1 MFSFSNNELLD
12 LTFFQGGHFAIRTK
26 KEAFAFCTTLA
37 NTHYEN
43 FPVGSVLIPRDLRAH
58 FYSVYAFSRLA
69 DDIADE
75 LPNTSANEKRAALE
89 RLEALLFVHAP
100 DELQNPIFRALHATM
115 REKNIPPLP
124 FQKLLQAF
132 RMDSEFQQ
140 ARHWEELEYYCAHS
154 ANPVGELVLRLYG
167 IYSPTLAPLSD
178 AVCTALQLTNF
189 WQDFSRDIPQGRI
202 FIPQDILQEFGL
214 SSEDIR
220 HFHAAPETIS
230 TKIIENQFLPCFQLL
245 FHKTKLYFA
254 DGSALL
260 SHIADTRLRAELA
273 LTISGGETVLK
284 AAYNLGF
291 RILHERPK
299 LSKYT
304 FPRVLWRAVRLFG
317 AS

>member
-1 MFSFSNNELLD
+1 MLPFSNEELLD
-12 LTFFQGGHFAIRTK
+12 VSTEDGGQFAIHSDE
-26 KEAFAFCTTLA
+26 EAFAFCANLA
-37 NTHYEN
+37 KAHYEN
-43 FPVGSVLIPRDLRAH
+43 FPVGSLLIPRHLQAH

-75 LPNTSANEKRAALE
+75 LHTTDAHEKLAALE
-89 RLEALLFVHAP
+89 RLEQMLLLDNP
-100 DELQNPIFRALHATM
+100 NTLQNPIFRALHATM
-115 REKNIPPLP
+115 REKAIPTLP

-132 RMDSEFQQ
+132 RMDSEFHQ
-140 ARHWEELEYYCAHS
+140 ATRWEELEYYCQHS
-154 ANPVGELVLRLYG
+154 ANPVGELVLRIYG

-178 AVCTALQLTNF
+178 AVCTGLQFANF
-189 WQDFSRDIPQGRI
+189 WQDFSRDIPHGRI
-202 FIPQDILQEFGL
+202 FIPQNILEEFGL
-214 SSEDIR
+214 NAEDIR
-220 HFHAAPETIS
+220 RFHAAPETIS

-254 DGSALL
+254 NGSALL

-273 LTISGGETVLK
+273 LTISGGETVLE
-284 AAYNLGF
+284 AAYSLGF

-299 LSKYT
+299 LSKRT